1 MGNTSSENIQ
11 GYMTSTKKILVTGG
25 LGYIGSHS
33 VCQLVENGYQ
43 PIIIDNLCN
52 SEKSVLKDIEQ
63 TCGVA
68 VPFYDFDLRDGSAT
82 SNFFKSHDDLEGVIH
97 FAALKAVE
105 ESVEHPELYFDN
117 NINSLKNII
126 SEIQQLKQSVAL
138 IFSSSATV
146 YGDPD
151 YLPLDEKHPIKKAT
165 SPYGETKQLGEKI
178 IKSFIKESNKD
189 KALSL
194 RYFNPIGKDFQGF
207 LKENPKG
214 KPQNLMPIITEIHEG
229 KREQLAVYGNDYET
243 PDGSCIRDYIHVV
256 DVAQAHVLALKFLF
270 SQDIY
275 YDVVNIGTSKGT
287 SVFEMIEWYNKITN
301 RQIPFDVVARRP
313 GDCASV
319 FASNE
324 KAIKLLNW
332 KAQYSVQDAL
342 LGMFKN

>member
-1 MGNTSSENIQ
+1 MIDK
-11 GYMTSTKKILVTGG
+11 KKILVTGG

-33 VCQLVENGYQ
+33 VCQLVENGYH

-52 SEKSVLKDIEQ
+52 SDRSVLIDIEQ

-68 VPFYDFDLRDGSAT
+68 VPFYEFDLRDASAT
-82 SNFFKSHDDLEGVIH
+82 SNFFKTHNDIEGIVH

-126 SEIQQLKQSVAL
+126 SEIQKLKQSVAL

-151 YLPLDEKHPIKKAT
+151 YLPIDEKHPIKKAT
-165 SPYGETKQLGEKI
+165 SPYGETKQLGEKM
-178 IKSFIKESNKD
+178 IKSYIEESNKD

-194 RYFNPIGKDFQGF
+194 RYFNPIGKDFKGF
-207 LKENPKG
+207 LKESPKG
-214 KPQNLMPIITEIHEG
+214 KPQNLMPIIAEIHEG
-229 KREQLAVYGNDYET
+229 KREQLSVYGNDYET
-243 PDGSCIRDYIHVV
+243 LDGSCIRDYIHIV
-256 DVAQAHVLALKFLF
+256 DVAKAHVLALKYLF
-270 SQDIY
+270 SQKFC
-275 YDVVNIGTSKGT
+275 YDVINIGTSKGT
-287 SVFEMIEWYNKITN
+287 SVLEMIECYNKVTK
-301 RQIPFDVVARRP
+301 RQIPFDVVGRRS
-313 GDCASV
+313 GDCASM

-324 KAIKLLNW
+324 KAKKLLNW
-332 KAQYSVQDAL
+332 KAQYSVEDAL